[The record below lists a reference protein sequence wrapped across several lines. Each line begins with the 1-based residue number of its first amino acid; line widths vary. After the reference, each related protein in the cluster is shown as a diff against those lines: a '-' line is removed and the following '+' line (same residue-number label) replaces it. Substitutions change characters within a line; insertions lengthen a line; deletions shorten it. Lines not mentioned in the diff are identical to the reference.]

1 MKISSSRP
9 LALKQYLAPNSLKLL
24 YAEDNSNPLV
34 CLQLYIRTGS
44 VQEESSEVGYAHFL
58 EHLSFKST
66 VKYPDNALSRKA
78 AEIGAM
84 INAYTDYDATC
95 YYLILP
101 SEHLETGMELLAQ
114 MAFQADFSQKDIS
127 TEKNIIIEEI
137 HQYEAEPEMDF
148 IEYIQTHYFEDSPL
162 QRPVL
167 GNVKSVRSAS
177 LRKLKTFYK
186 KHYHAGNA
194 FLVATGDFDE
204 EKLKLE
210 FKAHFGAWQV
220 QASQKISVASRLP
233 HSWRVFHRSRNGRN
247 FLAIAL
253 PELNESHPDSE
264 ALHIAIRY
272 LAIGKSSVLHKTLV
286 EKEKL
291 CSSVKVSS
299 LAGLLPGASVILF
312 APSQKNQ
319 EAKIM
324 RIFFKAWADLLKY
337 GVPAEDVQLIKK
349 DIIHNW
355 IYSFDGVEHTANLI
369 AAEEFNEDL
378 SRISNFG
385 AYIESITDQEVL
397 SAARRFWQAQH
408 MAFFYQSKQPISPA
422 LHKELEAGHSQD
434 LPLADANGTHPYKGS
449 RQIFSQAVKQ
459 SKPRFPQYHSYR
471 LSNGLKFIYNYQP
484 DKEICGYALSSP
496 LSQLTEPKIGQNYF
510 STALMLYGT
519 RKRNHDEIMRF
530 SRQHGF
536 NIRLQHQL
544 DSTIFRGKCS
554 ISDLPVV
561 LDLLSEI
568 IHEPVFDGAYLAMLK
583 SAAADSIRRER
594 DYPVSMAYKAWFRQ
608 LFGKNNNLYSATGN
622 IADIESIRMEDCEA
636 WHESWG
642 LGEDFALAIVGS
654 LEPQQVYDLAEQH
667 FGQGTG
673 HKRIPPTTVKYELRP
688 ASSRRVYQ
696 KLDQSI
702 IHIGGTGSPASNRSD
717 NSAFHVL
724 AHIMGGDLSSR
735 MYDILRERLGLAYQ
749 TGFDFYSIRD
759 LGFWYAYA
767 YCDSK
772 LYLNCLNSMREILSD
787 LLKNGITQKEL
798 DTAKNFLIAMSRF
811 DNESASFKAATIANL
826 ISLDY
831 DLNFYLDIEQRI
843 TNTNL
848 EQIHNLVQLY
858 LNPENQTSFVMV

>member
-1 MKISSSRP
+1 MKISDKRP
-9 LALKQYLAPNSLKLL
+9 LALKQYIAPNTLKLL
-24 YAEDNSNPLV
+24 YAQDSSNPLI

-44 VQEESSEVGYAHFL
+44 VQEESSEQGYAHFL

-66 VKYPDNALSRKA
+66 RKYPDNGISRKA
-78 AEIGAM
+78 SEIGAM

-101 SEHLETGMELLAQ
+101 SEHLETGMEILAQ
-114 MAFQADFSQKDIS
+114 MAFQADFDSEDLR

-137 HQYEAEPEMDF
+137 YQYEAEPEMDF

-162 QRPVL
+162 KRPVL
-167 GNVKSVRSAS
+167 GNVKSVKAAS
-177 LRKLKTFYK
+177 LSKLRSFYK
-186 KHYHAGNA
+186 KHYHPGNA
-194 FLVATGDFDE
+194 FVVATGDFDE
-204 EKLKLE
+204 DKLKSL
-210 FKAHFGAWQV
+210 FNTQFGDWQEQV
-220 QASQKISVASRLP
+220 LQRINAVSDLP
-233 HSWRVFHRSRNGRN
+233 HSWRVFSRTKNGQEY
-247 FLAIAL
+247 LAIAL

-272 LAIGKSSVLHKTLV
+272 LAIGKSSILHRVLV

-299 LAGLLPGASVILF
+299 LSGLLPGASVILF
-312 APSQKNQ
+312 SPSQKGQ
-319 EAKIM
+319 EARIM
-324 RIFFKAWADLLKY
+324 KIFFKAWADLLRF
-337 GVPAEDVQLIKK
+337 GVPTEDAQLIKL

-369 AAEEFNEDL
+369 AAEEFNGDL
-378 SRISNFG
+378 SRVSNYG

-397 SAARRFWQAQH
+397 AAARRFWQAKYL
-408 MAFFYQSKQPISPA
+408 AFFYQSKQPISPA
-422 LHKELEAGHSQD
+422 LHKALETGSSQD
-434 LPLADANGTHPYKGS
+434 LPLADENTAHPYKDS
-449 RQIFSQAVKQ
+449 PQALNQKVLQGKPNFPEFQ
-459 SKPRFPQYHSYR
+459 SFR
-471 LSNGLKFIYNYQP
+471 LSNGLKFIYNYLP
-484 DKEICGYALSSP
+484 GKDICGYALSSP
-496 LSQLTEPKIGQNYF
+496 LSQLTENKIGTNYF
-510 STALMLYGT
+510 STAMMLYGT
-519 RKRNHDEIMRF
+519 QKRSHDEIMRF

-536 NIRLQHQL
+536 NIRVIHHL

-554 ISDLPVV
+554 IADLPSV

-568 IHEPVFDGAYLAMLK
+568 VHEPLFDKAYLGMLK

-594 DYPVSMAYKAWFRQ
+594 DYPISMAYKAWFRQ
-608 LFGKNNNLYSATGN
+608 LFGKNNNLYSPNGDISD
-622 IADIESIRMEDCEA
+622 IASIKVEDCET

-654 LEPQQVYDLAEQH
+654 LEPEKVYDLAEKY
-667 FGQGTG
+667 FGQGAG
-673 HKRIPPTTVKYELRP
+673 NKRVPPTTLKYDQRP
-688 ASSRRVYQ
+688 ASSRRVYK

-702 IHIGGTGSPASNRSD
+702 IHIGGIGCPASKRTD

-735 MYDILRERLGLAYQ
+735 MYDILRERFGFAYQ
-749 TGFDFYSIRD
+749 TGFDFYSIQD

-767 YCDSK
+767 FCDPK
-772 LYLNCLNSMREILSD
+772 LYLNCLNSMRAILAD
-787 LLKNGITQKEL
+787 LLKHGITQKEL

-811 DNESASFKAATIANL
+811 DNESASYKAATIANL
-826 ISLDY
+826 ISLNY
-831 DLNFYLDIEQRI
+831 DLDFYLDVEQRI

-848 EQIHNLVQLY
+848 AQIHDLVQLY